1 MAANRKSD
9 QRRACRCAVALRLNA
24 SSNLLRPAV
33 LNIWPVDVIFV
44 KENIVQL
51 PLIDHFSTP
60 ALVEVPFL

>member
-1 MAANRKSD
+1 M
-9 QRRACRCAVALRLNA
+9 NA

-33 LNIWPVDVIFV
+33 LNISPVDVIFV